1 MKKEMIKPITVER
14 MLDSIMYHSER
25 LNNLLGD
32 DITLDEKDEDKLRDA
47 YSIIFR
53 LHNKIEKDEEI
64 LARMKVNN
72 NKSKGEYKHE
82 SNN

>member
-1 MKKEMIKPITVER
+1 MKKEIIKPITVER
-14 MLDSIMYHSER
+14 MLDSITYHSER

-53 LHNKIEKDEEI
+53 LHNKIEKERRDI
-64 LARMKVNN
+64 
-72 NKSKGEYKHE
+72 SKNE
-82 SNN
+82 SK

>member
-1 MKKEMIKPITVER
+1 MMKPITVER

-47 YSIIFR
+47 YNTILR
-53 LHNKIEKDEEI
+53 LYHKAKRERRDI
-64 LARMKVNN
+64 
-72 NKSKGEYKHE
+72 SKR
-82 SNN
+82 NDLLI